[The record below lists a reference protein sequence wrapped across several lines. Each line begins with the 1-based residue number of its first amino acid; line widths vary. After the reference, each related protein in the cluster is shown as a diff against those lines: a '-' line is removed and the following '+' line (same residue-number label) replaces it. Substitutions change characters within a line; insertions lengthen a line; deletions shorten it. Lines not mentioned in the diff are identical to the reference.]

1 VRVPYYFA
9 VQYPQIGRAPRV
21 TIKRDQLGDTSKG
34 VNHVSAYRF
43 PSWPFGPPPSYTG
56 KAFNEDGAERV
67 YTVRVSEH
75 AANAGVAVVAAGI
88 GALVEP
94 WFLGSLNE
102 DDVQGYPGTPVNVN
116 GLTFEYQFDNGAAA
130 VDFPR
135 EGRYFV
141 AVDSRADPYTNE
153 PLRGQYLLHSWQND
167 VTPPRFKFLTK
178 IVSAGRPM
186 LAAIASDRGAG
197 IDPLS
202 LVIGYKRT
210 LLLAALYDPGS
221 GLILW
226 PLDGAPKI
234 GVGRT
239 PMIAV
244 ASDYQESKNIDQ
256 AGRLLPN
263 TAFRSFRLLAKA
275 GPTATWLLPR
285 PGACVPKTAGLFVL
299 AGSTR
304 GVRSVTFYDG
314 KHRIAKVKRGFEG
327 LFSTPWRTGKA
338 HRGKHVLRA
347 VVKDR
352 RGATAS
358 ASRLLRVC
366 RK

>member
-1 VRVPYYFA
+1 
-9 VQYPQIGRAPRV
+9 
-21 TIKRDQLGDTSKG
+21 
-34 VNHVSAYRF
+34 
-43 PSWPFGPPPSYTG
+43 
-56 KAFNEDGAERV
+56 
-67 YTVRVSEH
+67 
-75 AANAGVAVVAAGI
+75 
-88 GALVEP
+88 
-94 WFLGSLNE
+94 
-102 DDVQGYPGTPVNVN
+102 
-116 GLTFEYQFDNGAAA
+116 
-130 VDFPR
+130 
-135 EGRYFV
+135 
-141 AVDSRADPYTNE
+141 
-153 PLRGQYLLHSWQND
+153 
-167 VTPPRFKFLTK
+167 
-178 IVSAGRPM
+178 M
-186 LAAIASDRGAG
+186 LAAIASDQGAG

-263 TAFRSFRLLAKA
+263 TAFRSFRLRAKA

-285 PGACVPKTAGLFVL
+285 PRACVPKTAGLFVL

-347 VVKDR
+347 AVKDR